1 MADKKSKTDQGNVEA
16 QFQKLARTEAKELLN
31 RLHAETTGLS
41 DEERRKRLEQ
51 YGTNDL
57 SASQTRHWYWF
68 LLHAF
73 TDAFILVLL
82 ILGAVT
88 YIVERDIVSSLIIF
102 ALACFSAMIRFVQ
115 DYSSY
120 KDMERLRNLEH
131 DTIRMRR
138 PQKDG
143 WETVEVPVENV
154 VPGDIE
160 MIGSGDI
167 VAGDLYLLES
177 KDLFLSVSAFT
188 GEAVPVE
195 KKTGCDERKV
205 NAAELDNV
213 CLSGSTVASGTG
225 VGVVVHTGHSSYLGM
240 INTAAGS
247 GQTETEFDR
256 SLHKITKILI
266 IYMIVVVLFVL
277 VVNGLFKQNWIE
289 AFLFA
294 ISVAVGLTP
303 GMLPMIVNGTLA
315 KGAQFLARKKT
326 IVKNMSSIQN
336 LGAID
341 VLCTDK
347 TGTLTIDR
355 ILLQKYLDINGR
367 NSHLV
372 LNYAWMNSYY
382 STGVKNLID
391 RAILEYGNAHDV
403 PRYAG
408 GYEKI
413 DEIPY
418 DFERRRMSVLVQ
430 NTGGKKTTAGDGQLM
445 PETGERVLITK
456 GALESVIACCS
467 RVRVDKTYVAI
478 QDVDLDTV
486 TRQAAA
492 LNQDGLHVIAVA
504 ARKSIPGETDD
515 NNFTAEDER
524 DMTFLGLVAFLDP
537 PKPDAKEAIQG
548 LYRAGVD
555 VKVISGDAPVVVE
568 HICKE
573 VGLYDHAI
581 ADGLRSVDGARLEAM
596 DDAQLAVEVER
607 TNVFARLSP
616 MQKKRVVDM
625 LRKNGHV
632 VGYMGDGVNDAPS
645 LHSADVGIS
654 VDNAT
659 DVAKASS
666 DIILLE
672 KSLRVILDGVYEGR
686 RIYGNIVKYLKMAL
700 SSNFGNVFSVLIASV
715 FLPFLPILPLQILIQ
730 NLIYDFTQVAIPW
743 DNVDEEFLLK
753 PHKWDTKTMTSFMN
767 VFGATSSIFD
777 VLTFLTMWFVLG
789 YNTIAKANFFQTG
802 WFVEG
807 LISQII
813 IVQFIRTA
821 KRPLLES
828 HCDIR
833 LALASALGIVS
844 ALAVPFIFD
853 QMPNP
858 VFTALPPLYF
868 VYLLLIL
875 ALYCVVIEVVKR
887 LYIRRYK
894 TWL

>member
-1 MADKKSKTDQGNVEA
+1 MAAEKNRMNDKTVEP
-16 QFQKLARTEAKELLN
+16 QFQQSAQTEAKAMLQKLQ
-31 RLHAETTGLS
+31 ATPCGLS
-41 DEERRKRLEQ
+41 DEERQKRLEQ
-51 YGTNDL
+51 YGSNDL
-57 SASQTRHWYWF
+57 NATRVRHWYWF
-68 LLHAF
+68 LMHAF

-82 ILGAVT
+82 ILGTVT
-88 YIVERDIVSSLIIF
+88 YIVERDLLSSTIIF
-102 ALACFSAMIRFVQ
+102 VLACSSAMIRFLQ
-115 DYSSY
+115 DYGSY
-120 KDMERLRNLEH
+120 KEMERLRNLEH

-138 PQKDG
+138 PKENG
-143 WETVEVPVENV
+143 WETVEVPVENI

-167 VAGDLYLLES
+167 VSGDLYLLES
-177 KDLFLSVSAFT
+177 KDLFISVSAFT
-188 GEAVPVE
+188 GEAIPVE
-195 KKTGCDERKV
+195 KKAGCDDRIV
-205 NAAELDNV
+205 NAAELTNI

-225 VGVVVHTGHSSYLGM
+225 VGVVMHTGRHSYLGM
-240 INTAAGS
+240 INAAS
-247 GQTETEFDR
+247 AADRTETEFDR
-256 SLHKITKILI
+256 SLHKITQILI

-277 VVNGLFKQNWIE
+277 VVNGLFKHNWIE

-294 ISVAVGLTP
+294 LSVAVGLTP

-326 IVKNMSSIQN
+326 IVKNMSAIQN
-336 LGAID
+336 MGAVD

-347 TGTLTIDR
+347 TGTLTVDR
-355 ILLQKYLDINGR
+355 ILLQKYLDIDGR

-391 RAILEYGNAHDV
+391 RAILEYGEAHDV
-403 PRYAG
+403 PEYAG

-430 NTGGKKTTAGDGQLM
+430 SRKDTKAGGGDTQVIPG
-445 PETGERVLITK
+445 PGERVLITK
-456 GALESVIACCS
+456 GALESVIACCN
-467 RVRVDKTYVAI
+467 RVRVDKTYVDI
-478 QDVDLDTV
+478 QDVDLHKITQ
-486 TRQAAA
+486 QAAA
-492 LNQDGLHVIAVA
+492 LNQDGLHVIAIA

-515 NNFTAEDER
+515 DHFTAEDER

-537 PKPDAKEAIQG
+537 PKQDAGMAIQG

-555 VKVISGDAPVVVE
+555 VKVISGDSPVVVE

-573 VGLYDHAI
+573 VGLYDHKI
-581 ADGLRSVDGARLEAM
+581 AGGLRSMNGEQLEAM
-596 DDAQLAVEVER
+596 DDAQLAIEVEK

-672 KSLRVILDGVYEGR
+672 KSLRVILEGIYEGR
-686 RIYGNIVKYLKMAL
+686 RIYGNIIKYLKMAL
-700 SSNFGNVFSVLIASV
+700 SSNFGNVFSVLAASV

-730 NLIYDFTQVAIPW
+730 NLIYDFTQAAIPW
-743 DNVDEEFLLK
+743 DNVDPEFLQK
-753 PHKWDTKTMTSFMN
+753 PHKWETKEMTSFMN

-777 VLTFLTMWFVLG
+777 VLTFLMMWFLLG
-789 YNTIAKANFFQTG
+789 YNTLAKANFFQTG

-807 LISQII
+807 LISQIM

-821 KRPLLES
+821 KRPIIQS

-833 LALASALGIVS
+833 LALASALGIVAALTIPFVFDGLPS
-844 ALAVPFIFD
+844 A
-853 QMPNP
+853 
-858 VFTALPPLYF
+858 VFTALPPIYF
-868 VYLLLIL
+868 LYLLLIL
-875 ALYCVVIEVVKR
+875 MLYCVTIEVVKHF
-887 LYIRRYK
+887 YIRRYK

>member
-1 MADKKSKTDQGNVEA
+1 MAALKNRADQETVEIRFR
-16 QFQKLARTEAKELLN
+16 QLARMKKEAMLQQ
-31 RLHAETTGLS
+31 LHAATVGLC
-41 DEERRKRLEQ
+41 DEERLKRLEQ
-51 YGTNDL
+51 YGSNDL
-57 SASQTRHWYWF
+57 NATHKRHWYWF

-88 YIVERDIVSSLIIF
+88 YIVERDLLSSMIIF
-102 ALACFSAMIRFVQ
+102 ILAGSSAMIRFVQ

-120 KDMERLRNLEH
+120 KDMEHLRNLEH

-138 PQKDG
+138 PKEDG
-143 WETVEVPVENV
+143 WETVEVPVENI

-167 VAGDLYLLES
+167 VSGDLYLLES

-188 GEAVPVE
+188 GEAIPIE
-195 KKTGCDERKV
+195 KKAGCDEREV
-205 NAAELDNV
+205 NAAELTNI

-225 VGVVVHTGHSSYLGM
+225 VGVVMHTGHHSYIGM
-240 INTAAGS
+240 INAAAAS
-247 GQTETEFDR
+247 GQTETDFDR

-266 IYMIVVVLFVL
+266 VYMVVVVLFVL
-277 VVNGLFKQNWIE
+277 VVNGLFKHNWIE

-294 ISVAVGLTP
+294 LSVAVGLTP

-326 IVKNMSSIQN
+326 IVKNMSAIQN
-336 LGAID
+336 MGAMD

-355 ILLQKYLDINGR
+355 ILLQKYLDIDGR

-430 NTGGKKTTAGDGQLM
+430 SHAEAKEANADAQVM
-445 PETGERVLITK
+445 PGPGERVLITK
-456 GALESVIACCS
+456 GALESVIACCR
-467 RVRVDKTYVAI
+467 RVRVDKNYVDI
-478 QDVDLDTV
+478 KDVDLDKITN
-486 TRQAAA
+486 QAAA
-492 LNQDGLHVIAVA
+492 LNQDGLHVIAIA
-504 ARKSIPGETDD
+504 ARKSIPNETDD
-515 NNFTAEDER
+515 DNFTAEDER

-537 PKPDAKEAIQG
+537 PKPDAGEAIKG
-548 LYRAGVD
+548 LYQAGVD

-573 VGLYDHAI
+573 VGLYDSKI
-581 ADGLRSVDGARLEAM
+581 AGGLKSMDGAQLETM
-596 DDAQLAVEVER
+596 DDVRLAAEVEK

-672 KSLRVILDGVYEGR
+672 KSLRVILDGIYEGR

-700 SSNFGNVFSVLIASV
+700 SGNFGNVFSVLTASI

-730 NLIYDFTQVAIPW
+730 NLIYDFTQAAIPW
-743 DNVDEEFLLK
+743 DNVDEEFLQK
-753 PHKWDTKTMTSFMN
+753 PHKWGTKEMSSFMN
-767 VFGATSSIFD
+767 VFGITSSIFD
-777 VLTFLTMWFVLG
+777 VLTFLMMWFLLG
-789 YNTIAKANFFQTG
+789 YNTVLKANFFQTG

-821 KRPLLES
+821 KRPIIQS

-833 LALASALGIVS
+833 LALASALGIVA
-844 ALAVPFIFD
+844 ALTIPFVFD
-853 QMPNP
+853 GLPSS
-858 VFTALPPLYF
+858 VFTALPPIYF
-868 VYLLLIL
+868 LYLLLIL
-875 ALYCVVIEVVKR
+875 VLYCVTIEVIKYF
-887 LYIRRYK
+887 YIRHYK